1 MFLNDLRKKYN
12 EMELIKKTYMLVALI
27 CAALSVISLTI
38 NILLN
43 FGIVQI
49 GISFFVFMMAYLFYY
64 MANSEKKFERLIFI
78 IFIIVTVIIYPLLWI
93 NSSGSYGYIPYLYIL
108 NAFLVRVLLNTK
120 SARIVLL
127 LEIITVISL
136 FIIEVVSP
144 DMIVPYATN
153 NLRIADVSISFII
166 VITFIF
172 LLVGKLVNEYGN
184 MIIKLEKVQEELRI
198 ISYTDELSGV
208 YNRRYTL
215 KKLEENLKNNDD
227 SDISVIMFDIDD
239 FKIINDTYG
248 HSIGDEVILGVS
260 ELLTLNTRENDIVG
274 RIGGEEFLIVLSNAN
289 YGLAL
294 TIAEKLRL
302 LISEKK
308 WSKEN
313 LSVTVSGGVYTK
325 EDTDT
330 VEKMLEKVDVYLYK
344 SKREGKNIIN

>member
-78 IFIIVTVIIYPLLWI
+78 IFIIVTVI
-93 NSSGSYGYIPYLYIL
+93 
-108 NAFLVRVLLNTK
+108 
-120 SARIVLL
+120 
-127 LEIITVISL
+127 
-136 FIIEVVSP
+136 
-144 DMIVPYATN
+144 
-153 NLRIADVSISFII
+153 
-166 VITFIF
+166 
-172 LLVGKLVNEYGN
+172 
-184 MIIKLEKVQEELRI
+184 
-198 ISYTDELSGV
+198 
-208 YNRRYTL
+208 
-215 KKLEENLKNNDD
+215 
-227 SDISVIMFDIDD
+227 MFDIDD

-294 TIAEKLRL
+294 IIAEKLRL

-330 VEKMLEKVDVYLYK
+330 VEKTLEKVDVYLYK